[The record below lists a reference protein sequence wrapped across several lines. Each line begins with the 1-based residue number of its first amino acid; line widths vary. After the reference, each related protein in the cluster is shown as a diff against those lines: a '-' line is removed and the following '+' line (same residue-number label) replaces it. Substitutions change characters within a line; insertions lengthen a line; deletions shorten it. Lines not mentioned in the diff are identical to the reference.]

1 MPLGTVA
8 GLGPGD
14 IVLDG
19 DPAPLLPPRRGTA
32 LPNFRPMSIAS
43 KGLIKMPVGT
53 EVDLALGH
61 IVLDGDAAP
70 LQKGEQQPPI
80 LAHVYYGKT
89 VDDLSY
95 C

>member
-1 MPLGTVA
+1 
-8 GLGPGD
+8 
-14 IVLDG
+14 
-19 DPAPLLPPRRGTA
+19 
-32 LPNFRPMSIAS
+32 MSIAS